1 MIAGALALAWARD
14 DARVWLM
21 ELDLERGDRGGAWD
35 LPAERTLDDLAAVA
49 DELDS
54 GHLSRAVHAH
64 PSGVRVVLAGGGSRA
79 MAWSTTE
86 VGRLLDA
93 AQAEDDVETRLI
105 VDAGPGGR
113 SPPVWPP
120 SGR

>member
-1 MIAGALALAWARD
+1 MSARAARERTAVVVVGACGGCGASMIAGALALAWARD

-54 GHLSRAVHAH
+54 GHLNRAVHAH
-64 PSGVRVVLAGGGSRA
+64 PSGVTRGSCGRRIEGDAVVRDRGRAAARRRAGR
-79 MAWSTTE
+79 
-86 VGRLLDA
+86 
-93 AQAEDDVETRLI
+93 
-105 VDAGPGGR
+105 
-113 SPPVWPP
+113 
-120 SGR
+120 